1 MTKIWKGKNKIFPA
15 EMSLQHGMTL
25 IEILVALAI
34 FTISFLVLID
44 AQNLN
49 IRSSAHAHRISIAT
63 ILAQDKMTETLLR
76 HKNKPLREIEEK
88 EDGVFEGNYSKYRWE
103 IASRDFA
110 YDLSF
115 LIAMAQGGGEE
126 TQESPALAHLP
137 KISQFIKNSSK
148 EITVTVFWREGPTER
163 NVSITTHLFNYKNP
177 LPL

>member
-1 MTKIWKGKNKIFPA
+1 
-15 EMSLQHGMTL
+15 MTL

-49 IRSSAHAHRISIAT
+49 IRSGAHAHRMSIAT

-76 HKNKPLREIEEK
+76 HKDTPLREIEEK

-103 IASRDFA
+103 ITTREFA

-115 LIAMAQGGGEE
+115 LIAMVQGEEE
-126 TQESPALAHLP
+126 TQPKEAESPLLAYLP

-148 EITVTVFWREGPTER
+148 EITVMVFWREGATER
-163 NVSITTHLFNYKNP
+163 NVSLTTHLFNYKTP

>member
-1 MTKIWKGKNKIFPA
+1 MTEIWKRKNK
-15 EMSLQHGMTL
+15 QGMTL

-49 IRSSAHAHRISIAT
+49 IRSSAHAHRMSIAT
-63 ILAQDKMTETLLR
+63 ILAQDKMTETLLK
-76 HKNKPLREIEEK
+76 HKDTPLREIEEK
-88 EDGVFEGNYSKYRWE
+88 EDGTFEGTYSKYRWE
-103 IASRDFA
+103 ITSRDFA

-115 LIAMAQGGGEE
+115 LIAMAQGGGETEEE
-126 TQESPALAHLP
+126 TRPPEAESPLLAYLP

-148 EITVTVFWREGPTER
+148 EMTVTVFWREGATER
-163 NVSITTHLFNYKNP
+163 NVSLTTHLFNYKTP

>member
-1 MTKIWKGKNKIFPA
+1 MTGIWKKKNK
-15 EMSLQHGMTL
+15 GMTL

-88 EDGVFEGNYSKYRWE
+88 EDGAFEENYSKYRWE
-103 IASRDFA
+103 ITSRDFA

-115 LIAMAQGGGEE
+115 LAAMAEGEDE
-126 TQESPALAHLP
+126 TQPKESPLSTYLP

-148 EITVTVFWREGPTER
+148 EITVTVFWREGATER
-163 NVSITTHLFNYKNP
+163 NVSITTHLFNYKTP

>member
-1 MTKIWKGKNKIFPA
+1 
-15 EMSLQHGMTL
+15 MTL

-49 IRSSAHAHRISIAT
+49 IRSSAHAHRMSIAT
-63 ILAQDKMTETLLR
+63 ILAQDKMTETLLK
-76 HKNKPLREIEEK
+76 HKDTPLREIEEK
-88 EDGVFEGNYSKYRWE
+88 EDGTFEGTYSKYRWE
-103 IASRDFA
+103 ITSRDFA

-115 LIAMAQGGGEE
+115 LIAMAQGGGETEEE
-126 TQESPALAHLP
+126 TRPPEAESPLLAYLP

-148 EITVTVFWREGPTER
+148 EMTVTVFWREGATER
-163 NVSITTHLFNYKNP
+163 NVSLTTHLFNYKTP